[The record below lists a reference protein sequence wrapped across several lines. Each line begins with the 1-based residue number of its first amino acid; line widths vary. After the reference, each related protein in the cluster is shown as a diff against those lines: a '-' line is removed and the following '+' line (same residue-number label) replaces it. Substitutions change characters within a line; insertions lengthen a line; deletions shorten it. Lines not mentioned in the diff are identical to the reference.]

1 MASLI
6 DTPESTMLELKLK
19 PANGNYRANGNY
31 SANALVNR
39 QPRNKMLALAL
50 LLVTFAV
57 LIAKDH
63 DFWFGDDESTDDVVA
78 ADTTPVNATSA
89 TPVARHAA
97 PAAVAATKK
106 QVKIQTGTPAA
117 VAQSEK
123 PVLQKSAQ
131 PADSAIVA
139 SNRAAI
145 TPLGIEVVSGDK
157 HNKPHATNNSTKLE
171 ITSTA
176 APATN
181 AAERVAMPTNIPA
194 TSTTIQATA
203 TPDSYPLLSQQMKVQ
218 GSVVLQAIIGADG
231 NIQDLRVIAGPA
243 ILTSA
248 AQQAVRQWRFKPYM
262 QNGQAVETKARITV
276 NFTINVGDNSPKIS

>member
-1 MASLI
+1 
-6 DTPESTMLELKLK
+6 MLELKLK
-19 PANGNYRANGNY
+19 PASGNYPANGAY
-31 SANALVNR
+31 SANTLENR
-39 QPRNKMLALAL
+39 QPRNKMLALTL

-89 TPVARHAA
+89 APVARHAA
-97 PAAVAATKK
+97 PAAVAAPKK
-106 QVKIQTGTPAA
+106 QVKIQTGTLAA
-117 VAQSEK
+117 AAQPEK
-123 PVLQKSAQ
+123 TAQ
-131 PADSAIVA
+131 PAGSAIAA

-157 HNKPHATNNSTKLE
+157 HSKPHASNSSTKLE

-181 AAERVAMPTNIPA
+181 AAERVPMSTSISSTNIPA

>member
-1 MASLI
+1 LSKNAIGSNLLASLI

-19 PANGNYRANGNY
+19 PASGNLPANT
-31 SANALVNR
+31 LENR

-50 LLVTFAV
+50 LLVTFVV
-57 LIAKDH
+57 LIAKNH
-63 DFWFGDDESTDDVVA
+63 DFWFGDDESSDDVVA
-78 ADTTPVNATSA
+78 ADTTPVHATPA
-89 TPVARHAA
+89 PVARHAA
-97 PAAVAATKK
+97 PATAVAAKK
-106 QVKIQTGTPAA
+106 QVKTQVGAPSTAAQT
-117 VAQSEK
+117 EK
-123 PVLQKSAQ
+123 IAQ

-139 SNRAAI
+139 TNRAAI
-145 TPLGIEVVSGDK
+145 APLGIEVVSGEK
-157 HNKPHATNNSTKLE
+157 HSKPHASNNSTKLE
-171 ITSTA
+171 ITSNA

-181 AAERVAMPTNIPA
+181 AAERVAMSTNIPS